1 MESRCDTG
9 RIAPISI
16 PDGGIRVPAD
26 AAAPPVP
33 DRSNAVRPDHAA
45 ARRGGDPGSRRR
57 PVDRRAE
64 HSAPQRAAHPPR
76 HSRRRCWPA
85 VFAPLLLASCQPA
98 GILDPQGPVAGAQ
111 LLLLINSTAIMLVV
125 VVPVIVATLAF
136 AYWYRAGNPRAARGL
151 DPAYEGR
158 IEFVTWSIPALIV
171 ILLGGVI
178 WIGSH
183 QLDPRAPI
191 PAEAAPLRV
200 DVVALDWKWLFIY
213 PEQGVAAVNQL
224 VIPAGTPVNFRLTS
238 ATVMNSFFIPQL
250 GSQIYTMGGMT
261 THLNLLA
268 DKPGEYPGFSAN
280 YSGAGFA
287 EMRFVAKAVP
297 PAEFDAWVREA
308 HASGSALDATGYAEL
323 AKPSRAVPPASYG
336 AVAPD
341 LFQRIVDET
350 LAGPETRAGRAHPAR
365 GTCATGGI
373 EMLGRLSW
381 SVDSVEREAAAVRRG
396 GGRGSSSSPCSRW
409 SRSRAGGPICGAS
422 G

>member
-1 MESRCDTG
+1 MMSIRRSRLCRWPLAG
-9 RIAPISI
+9 LALAP
-16 PDGGIRVPAD
+16 
-26 AAAPPVP
+26 
-33 DRSNAVRPDHAA
+33 
-45 ARRGGDPGSRRR
+45 
-57 PVDRRAE
+57 
-64 HSAPQRAAHPPR
+64 
-76 HSRRRCWPA
+76 
-85 VFAPLLLASCQPA
+85 ASCSPA
-98 GILDPQGPVAGAQ
+98 GVLDPQGPIAAAQ

-136 AYWYRAGNPRAARGL
+136 AWWYRASNPRAARGL
-151 DPAYEGR
+151 DPSYEGR
-158 IEFVTWSIPALIV
+158 MEFVLWSIPALIV

-191 PAEAAPLRV
+191 RADAAPLRV
-200 DVVALDWKWLFIY
+200 EVVALDWKWLFLY
-213 PEQGVAAVNQL
+213 PEQGIATVNQL
-224 VIPAGTPVNFRLTS
+224 VVPAGTPINFTLTS

-268 DKPGEYPGFSAN
+268 DRPGEYPGFSAN

-297 PAEFDAWVREA
+297 PAEFDAWITQAR
-308 HASGSALDATGYAEL
+308 ASGSALDAAGYAAL

-350 LAGPETRAGRAHPAR
+350 LAGPENPPPGPAR
-365 GTCATGGI
+365 AMQMRHGGN
-373 EMLGRLSW
+373 
-381 SVDSVEREAAAVRRG
+381 
-396 GGRGSSSSPCSRW
+396 
-409 SRSRAGGPICGAS
+409 
-422 G
+422 

>member
-1 MESRCDTG
+1 MKSRCDTG
-9 RIAPISI
+9 RIAAISI
-16 PDGGIRVPAD
+16 PDGRIRVPAD

-33 DRSNAVRPDHAA
+33 DRSNAVRGDHAA
-45 ARRGGDPGSRRR
+45 ASGGGDPGSRRR
-57 PVDRRAE
+57 PVDRRADPA
-64 HSAPQRAAHPPR
+64 APQCAAHLPR
-76 HSRRRCWPA
+76 HSRRPCWPA
-85 VFAPLLLASCQPA
+85 AFAPLLLASCQPA
-98 GILDPQGPVAGAQ
+98 GILDPRGPVAGAQ

-125 VVPVIVATLAF
+125 VIPVIVATLAF
-136 AYWYRAGNPRAARGL
+136 AYWYRASNPRAARGL
-151 DPAYEGR
+151 DPDYEGR

-200 DVVALDWKWLFIY
+200 EVVALDWKWLFLY

-287 EMRFVAKAVP
+287 EMRFVAKAVL
-297 PAEFDAWVREA
+297 PAEFDAWVRDA
-308 HASGSALDATGYAEL
+308 HASGPALDATGYAEL

-336 AVAPD
+336 SVAPD
-341 LFQRIVDET
+341 MFQRIVDET
-350 LAGPETRAGRAHPAR
+350 LAGPAQPMQMRH
-365 GTCATGGI
+365 GGH
-373 EMLGRLSW
+373 
-381 SVDSVEREAAAVRRG
+381 
-396 GGRGSSSSPCSRW
+396 
-409 SRSRAGGPICGAS
+409 
-422 G
+422 